1 MSEGRKII
9 YVDVDG
15 TICENRD
22 DLKKYN
28 PGVTYSDAKPFPDR
42 IAVINQLYDE
52 GHEIHYWTARGCHSG
67 EDYTDLTKQQFLDW
81 GVKYHELHVGDGKPH
96 FDMYICDKS
105 YNAASFFHRTERN
118 LP

>member
-1 MSEGRKII
+1 MRKII

-22 DLKKYN
+22 DVREIN
-28 PGVTYSDAKPFPDR
+28 PGAGYGDVKPYMNR
-42 IAVINQLYDE
+42 IAVINGLYDE
-52 GHEIHYWTARGCHSG
+52 GHEIHYWTARGVHSG
-67 EDYTDLTKQQFLDW
+67 TDFTDLTKQQFLDW
-81 GVKYHELHVGDGKPH
+81 GVKYHELHVNVGKPH
-96 FDMYICDKS
+96 FDMYICNKS